1 MIIHPYQVLQLRIHD
16 VNLLFY
22 HIVKALCW
30 IENWWLWRPFKCHVQ
45 ESSLRLSQLCH
56 TAYYP
61 EGGSHKNMGTLWS
74 YRDRHVSNYSQ
85 VWCLN
90 EGRLV
95 QRALKCTEKYPLH
108 HHAATISL
116 NHWNQ
121 NERSRFS
128 CCLCSVLTP
137 LSECCSWN
145 QDSSDK
151 TGFFR
156 PSLVSLCDTES
167 NIPVLI
173 WQEWHP
179 VWSLHICFICIIC
192 IAAAF
197 LSSHTSL
204 VYSSGL
210 WQESIFTLSLD
221 ILSVSGWSLYTLETV
236 WENPNNHAAFS
247 VT

>member
-95 QRALKCTEKYPLH
+95 QRTLKCTEKYPLH

-116 NHWNQ
+116 NH
-121 NERSRFS
+121 
-128 CCLCSVLTP
+128 
-137 LSECCSWN
+137 
-145 QDSSDK
+145 
-151 TGFFR
+151 
-156 PSLVSLCDTES
+156 
-167 NIPVLI
+167 
-173 WQEWHP
+173 
-179 VWSLHICFICIIC
+179 
-192 IAAAF
+192 
-197 LSSHTSL
+197 
-204 VYSSGL
+204 
-210 WQESIFTLSLD
+210 
-221 ILSVSGWSLYTLETV
+221 
-236 WENPNNHAAFS
+236 
-247 VT
+247 